1 MVAFLAQGLMSAPRD
16 IPADMLLLRA
26 RASRLTPRPWSADE
40 TAIEIFSSEEDALVE
55 SDEPIEHDPGSLR
68 LRRPIASVRLGQIE
82 WSGAIDHE
90 ALQAALACAP
100 AGPVADPRWRL
111 ILGSQ
116 QARAWGQAEDSA
128 SALEV
133 TLSAADLALCE
144 ALAKSN
150 AGRSLPAFAAAL
162 QLPDRLAGASA
173 PTGAVLAEVLA
184 SYRRA
189 SLTCVWASCLEL
201 RRAELFARERD
212 ESAVALLSAMR
223 AVLGEP

>member
-1 MVAFLAQGLMSAPRD
+1 MVALLAQGFMSAPRD
-16 IPADMLLLRA
+16 IPPDMLLLQA
-26 RASRLTPRPWSADE
+26 RAGRLARRPPSPDE
-40 TAIEIFSSEEDALVE
+40 TAIEIFASDEDALVE
-55 SDEPIEHDPGSLR
+55 SDEPVDDDPGSLR
-68 LRRPIASVRLGQIE
+68 LRRPIASVHLGQIG
-82 WSGAIDHE
+82 WGGAIDHD

-100 AGPVADPRWRL
+100 AGPLPDSRWRL
-111 ILGSQ
+111 ILGSH
-116 QARAWGQAEDSA
+116 QAPASEQAQDSA

-144 ALAKSN
+144 ALAKSD

-162 QLPDRLAGASA
+162 RLPDRLTGASA
-173 PTGAVLAEVLA
+173 PTAAVLAEVLA

-201 RRAELFARERD
+201 TRADLFARERD